1 MSYLTVYKS
10 MPRANCSASRWAC
23 LLRHDGGD
31 VDGEG
36 VGGDGDGSLPG
47 QCVSMCPAPSTEPI
61 PGSTS

>member
-10 MPRANCSASRWAC
+10 MPRASCSTSVGLFAWA
-23 LLRHDGGD
+23 HDGGD

-47 QCVSMCPAPSTEPI
+47 AVC
-61 PGSTS
+61 